1 MSLFK
6 MKRGQ
11 ESKVSSL
18 TKEDGSL
25 IFSLNGAN
33 DSTVRL
39 DQTVNGTVQ
48 RLGIAVDKA
57 KDSNA
62 VIDYNDPNR
71 RIQIGYANAGLTTS
85 NLTHVA
91 GYTND
96 GKQIK
101 DVSKDVLKS
110 WLGVS
115 DSDLG
120 SYQKRYRNANTIT
133 TGGTDL
139 NGTLPPAIFAYKNG
153 YPLHTDP
160 EFANS
165 NNGINIY
172 NNSGNGNVTI
182 ERIAMENG
190 NSSGYVLKVSNKGSA
205 SPGLGGWY
213 FGDTTVHARQYTCI
227 FRAKIPAGRNV
238 QWASNPIGTN
248 GTSFWLTDRAG
259 TGKWEWY
266 AYHVDCGS
274 ANFSSTN
281 YFYIDGKVGTA
292 SAPVVWYLSYANTII
307 NSWGNYDGLK
317 TRYSD
322 LATNSNALGG
332 SSLKNITDA
341 INNSTASAS
350 SKFLPL
356 AGGNMTGNIGY
367 AGSKATYSMIKFIDN
382 KADTYG
388 NGIAIGGGGLTII
401 GGGESAATIAAQHSS
416 GGDENM
422 VVANDDSI
430 DFYTNCQNGFT
441 SAKHITMN
449 TDGSVTASTFNGFAT
464 NSDKLDG
471 YHENSF
477 LRYRNATSTAGKN
490 TLWDQIGIQEYD
502 NCYPDGLTNGIYSY
516 GEVISLPSNSAR
528 FDLWV
533 NHNSSNQISNGL
545 QYRSGWGN
553 DKKSWRMILDSV
565 NYINYAAKKNS
576 YNSASISNATIK
588 LGRSDGS
595 TGTTLTVNN
604 VSHATSADNAKLIS
618 PFENA
623 TANVSRNV
631 WFSDSAI
638 RNKAC
643 YNDNF
648 KYNPVSQELTAI
660 ATTSKYT
667 KGGESESNYQL
678 NSTNLHATIDLSGST
693 YDVNTWYPVVGS
705 SIPYRG
711 YSRITCYVQLNSGVK
726 PPWASHSSGF
736 TCNLDVL
743 AKASGWGTTN
753 AGSIVLDYSY
763 YWCNS
768 GEPNPL
774 SYCQLNNA
782 SVPVIWMRGGGK
794 YFIRTSE
801 EFTWS
806 VKTSSYTTSQQT
818 VAPSTVCPSLSL
830 TRSTI
835 YADING
841 SITGGAANAS
851 SAIFS
856 TYAAYP
862 LGFQSRAT
870 SATWGN
876 TTGTFLTGW
885 HTSSG
890 GDIAFMDNSPSSGK
904 VSMKL
909 DGYFYQNE
917 GANRVLDTSDAA
929 NYVKKAGDTMT
940 GLLTLKTSN
949 QQGIKLGS
957 AWMTA
962 ASDTNGEFV
971 LQGGHLR
978 FGGSAWDY
986 NQWAGLKYDHN
997 KKYIYLGL
1005 ADGTIFTANSA
1016 QSGGSL
1022 LTPGISNIY
1031 VGGTTQTRVI
1041 TSSDIDD
1048 YVKKSG
1054 DTMTGALN
1062 FANSTWN
1069 KVGDDVKIGDH
1080 NIAGS
1085 LGVIGANG
1093 QTRIDW
1099 CQYGNASKYQGIVY
1113 DGTKLATSGTFK
1125 ADYFDGVA
1133 KDSQALAGSTLAQI
1147 IEAAG
1152 GVITITKN
1160 LKPTVDWL
1168 DTGIAGTALSTG
1180 TYIVQVSGLS
1190 SGNTPG
1196 IYSEIWSGVFSWY
1209 SGGTNSTNSD
1219 EILLHNAGHA
1229 DNSNELYLRTI
1240 RQGATSGGVMKLQM
1254 AVKQASTSTVDV
1266 TFKFRKMI

>member
-18 TKEDGSL
+18 AKEDGSL

-39 DQTVNGTVQ
+39 DQSVNGTVQ

-120 SYQKRYRNANTIT
+120 SYQKRYRNANAIT

-165 NNGINIY
+165 NNGIYIY
-172 NNSGNGNVTI
+172 NNTYNGNVTI

-238 QWASNPIGTN
+238 QWASNAIGTN
-248 GTSFWLTDRAG
+248 GTSFWLTEHAG

-281 YFYIDGKVGTA
+281 FFYIDGAVGTA
-292 SAPVVWYLSYANTII
+292 SAPVVWYLSYANTIV
-307 NSWGNYDGLK
+307 NSYGNYDGLR
-317 TRYSD
+317 TRY
-322 LATNSNALGG
+322 
-332 SSLKNITDA
+332 
-341 INNSTASAS
+341 
-350 SKFLPL
+350 
-356 AGGNMTGNIGY
+356 
-367 AGSKATYSMIKFIDN
+367 
-382 KADTYG
+382 ADT
-388 NGIAIGGGGLTII
+388 A
-401 GGGESAATIAAQHSS
+401 
-416 GGDENM
+416 
-422 VVANDDSI
+422 
-430 DFYTNCQNGFT
+430 
-441 SAKHITMN
+441 
-449 TDGSVTASTFNGFAT
+449 
-464 NSDKLDG
+464 
-471 YHENSF
+471 
-477 LRYRNATSTAGKN
+477 
-490 TLWDQIGIQEYD
+490 
-502 NCYPDGLTNGIYSY
+502 
-516 GEVISLPSNSAR
+516 SNSA
-528 FDLWV
+528 
-533 NHNSSNQISNGL
+533 NS
-545 QYRSGWGN
+545 
-553 DKKSWRMILDSV
+553 
-565 NYINYAAKKNS
+565 
-576 YNSASISNATIK
+576 
-588 LGRSDGS
+588 
-595 TGTTLTVNN
+595 
-604 VSHATSADNAKLIS
+604 
-618 PFENA
+618 
-623 TANVSRNV
+623 
-631 WFSDSAI
+631 
-638 RNKAC
+638 
-643 YNDNF
+643 
-648 KYNPVSQELTAI
+648 
-660 ATTSKYT
+660 
-667 KGGESESNYQL
+667 
-678 NSTNLHATIDLSGST
+678 
-693 YDVNTWYPVVGS
+693 
-705 SIPYRG
+705 
-711 YSRITCYVQLNSGVK
+711 
-726 PPWASHSSGF
+726 
-736 TCNLDVL
+736 
-743 AKASGWGTTN
+743 
-753 AGSIVLDYSY
+753 
-763 YWCNS
+763 
-768 GEPNPL
+768 
-774 SYCQLNNA
+774 
-782 SVPVIWMRGGGK
+782 
-794 YFIRTSE
+794 
-801 EFTWS
+801 
-806 VKTSSYTTSQQT
+806 
-818 VAPSTVCPSLSL
+818 
-830 TRSTI
+830 
-835 YADING
+835 
-841 SITGGAANAS
+841 S

-856 TYAAYP
+856 TYSAYP
-862 LGFQSRAT
+862 QGFQSRTT

-876 TTGTFLTGW
+876 TTGTFITGW

-890 GDIAFMDNSPSSGK
+890 GDVAFMNDNPSSGK

-929 NYVKKAGDTMT
+929 NYVKKSGDTMT

-1005 ADGTIFTANSA
+1005 ADNTIFTANSA

-1041 TSSDIDD
+1041 TSSDIDG

-1062 FANSTWN
+1062 FANGTWN

-1099 CQYGNASKYQGIVY
+1099 CQYNNASKYQGIVY